1 SIDPQSALNFIESS
15 HSPCPRVP
23 VSPCLPDSNLKIIP
37 LKGWGD
43 GGIGGF
49 LSPFHNVNDYFH
61 SLFPIPYSLFMNLTE
76 DFLCPKNFQ
85 LAWEKV
91 AKKQGSAGIDGETI
105 PKFRRRARAN
115 LNQLRESVANSTYQ
129 PSPYQQVLIPKG
141 GGESREIGVPTVRDR
156 IVGQALLNV
165 LQPLLD
171 DIFSPASFAYR
182 PHLSYINA
190 VDKVA
195 GWRDLGY
202 TWVLDADIARYFN
215 SIDQQR
221 LLQELRKYV
230 DNTGILCLIKAL
242 ISVGISTPEGMVN
255 RDRGIPQ
262 GAVISPLLAN
272 LYLHEFDCT
281 FSASEIRL
289 VRYADDFV
297 ILARTRDRIVT
308 TLSEVQQYLTEIGL
322 ELHPKKTQITTFNR
336 GFRFLG
342 HGFLEN
348 AIFPADPPKEKEEKK
363 SPRPSRNS
371 QKKRSQRAEISPGKF
386 FRLFG
391 LGKPKIRS

>member
-1 SIDPQSALNFIESS
+1 MTIPY
-15 HSPCPRVP
+15 SP
-23 VSPCLPDSNLKIIP
+23 
-37 LKGWGD
+37 
-43 GGIGGF
+43 
-49 LSPFHNVNDYFH
+49 
-61 SLFPIPYSLFMNLTE
+61 FPIPYSPFMSITE
-76 DFLCPKNFQ
+76 DFLRPENFRQ
-85 LAWEKV
+85 AWEKV
-91 AKKQGSAGIDGETI
+91 AKKQGSAGVDGETI

-115 LNQLRESVANSTYQ
+115 LTQLRESVANSTYQ

-182 PHLSYINA
+182 PNLSYLNA

-195 GWRDLGY
+195 CWRDLGY

-221 LLQELRKYV
+221 LLQELRKHI
-230 DNTGILCLIKAL
+230 DNSGVLCLIKSL
-242 ISVGISTPEGMVN
+242 ISVGVSTPEGIVN

-272 LYLHEFDCT
+272 LYLHEFDCR

-297 ILARTRDRIVT
+297 ILAATRDRIVT
-308 TLSEVQQYLTEIGL
+308 TLSEVQQYLAEIGL
-322 ELHPKKTQITTFNR
+322 ELHPKKTQITNFNR

-371 QKKRSQRAEISPGKF
+371 QKKKRSTRRNQPW
-386 FRLFG
+386 
-391 LGKPKIRS
+391 KIF

>member
-1 SIDPQSALNFIESS
+1 
-15 HSPCPRVP
+15 
-23 VSPCLPDSNLKIIP
+23 
-37 LKGWGD
+37 
-43 GGIGGF
+43 
-49 LSPFHNVNDYFH
+49 
-61 SLFPIPYSLFMNLTE
+61 MNLTE

-91 AKKQGSAGIDGETI
+91 AKKQGSAGIDNETI

-171 DIFSPASFAYR
+171 EVFSPASFAYR

-202 TWVLDADIARYFN
+202 TWVLDADISRYFN
-215 SIDQQR
+215 SINRQR
-221 LLQELRKYV
+221 LLQELRKYI
-230 DNTGILCLIKAL
+230 DNSGILCLIKAL
-242 ISVGISTPEGMVN
+242 ISAGVSTPEGMVH

-262 GAVISPLLAN
+262 GSVISPLLAN
-272 LYLHEFDCT
+272 LYLHEFDCK

-297 ILARTRDRIVT
+297 ILARTRDRIVAA
-308 TLSEVQQYLTEIGL
+308 LSEVRHYLAEIGL

-363 SPRPSRNS
+363 VARASRNA
-371 QKKRSQRAEISPGKF
+371 QKKKRSRGRNQRW
-386 FRLFG
+386 
-391 LGKPKIRS
+391 KIF

>member
-1 SIDPQSALNFIESS
+1 
-15 HSPCPRVP
+15 
-23 VSPCLPDSNLKIIP
+23 
-37 LKGWGD
+37 
-43 GGIGGF
+43 
-49 LSPFHNVNDYFH
+49 
-61 SLFPIPYSLFMNLTE
+61 MNLTE